1 MPRSN
6 YARHAKAKLLLL
18 AKSDLIYVKA
28 RALAA
33 DDPLD
38 KLGLQNVSQWLLLAP
53 LETCPTGTE
62 NVRSSG
68 VDQKSPVYGQTDA
81 TGPHQTLAI
90 RCCRAD
96 KNSRERIIYMIL
108 TQINARTKG
117 C

>member
-6 YARHAKAKLLLL
+6 YACHAKAKLILL

-28 RALAA
+28 RGHSAD
-33 DDPLD
+33 DDPLY

-62 NVRSSG
+62 KVRSSG

-81 TGPHQTLAI
+81 TDPHPTLAI

-96 KNSRERIIYMIL
+96 KNSISES
-108 TQINARTKG
+108 G
-117 C
+117 